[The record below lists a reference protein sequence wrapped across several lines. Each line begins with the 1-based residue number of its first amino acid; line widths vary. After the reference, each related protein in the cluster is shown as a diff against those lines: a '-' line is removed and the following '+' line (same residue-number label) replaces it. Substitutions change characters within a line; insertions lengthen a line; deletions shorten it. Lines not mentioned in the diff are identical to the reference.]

1 MKIYKYNKMKNKG
14 AYILDNKLIW
24 TQIKNLLYKKITK
37 TKIKEVILFK
47 HKKAWV
53 K

>member
-1 MKIYKYNKMKNKG
+1 MKIYKCNKMKNKG
-14 AYILDNKLIW
+14 VYLLDNKLIW
-24 TQIKNLLYKKITK
+24 TQIKNLLHKKITK

-47 HKKAWV
+47 YKNAWA